1 MTCFPKKQAWI
12 QVSLI
17 HFACSL
23 FIWSH
28 FKAVSCAFMFWGLL
42 VLSKLMECFLFYIIF
57 LFTCQ
62 PSLFLAT
69 TNVFQCAIYI
79 QLYHL
84 LTSSVQSLQGNL
96 RLRPWCIDWAIK
108 SQVWDFPVMTQWT
121 RLISYLLHGLFIMD
135 LSLQSIKTN
144 NWSADYFKKLVTS
157 MSCTL
162 ASRYSQVTL
171 VSGYPFWQFL
181 IDHNKGVLK
190 DVHHQVKHRL
200 YRYMPWTSS

>member
-1 MTCFPKKQAWI
+1 M
-12 QVSLI
+12 VSLQSSVLCI
-17 HFACSL
+17 HVLGTSSFVKADGMFSL
-23 FIWSH
+23 LYYFPFYMSAK
-28 FKAVSCAFMFWGLL
+28 FVSG
-42 VLSKLMECFLFYIIF
+42 
-57 LFTCQ
+57 
-62 PSLFLAT
+62 
-69 TNVFQCAIYI
+69 NNQCIRMCNI
-79 QLYHL
+79 HTILLYHL

-108 SQVWDFPVMTQWT
+108 SQVWDFPVMTEWT

-144 NWSADYFKKLVTS
+144 NWSADYCKKLVTS

-181 IDHNKGVLK
+181 IDHNKGVSARLK

-200 YRYMPWTSS
+200 YMPWTSS

>member
-1 MTCFPKKQAWI
+1 MT
-12 QVSLI
+12 
-17 HFACSL
+17 
-23 FIWSH
+23 
-28 FKAVSCAFMFWGLL
+28 
-42 VLSKLMECFLFYIIF
+42 
-57 LFTCQ
+57 T
-62 PSLFLAT
+62 
-69 TNVFQCAIYI
+69 
-79 QLYHL
+79 LYHL

-96 RLRPWCIDWAIK
+96 RLRPSCIDWAIK
-108 SQVWDFPVMTQWT
+108 SQVWDFPVMTEWT

-181 IDHNKGVLK
+181 IDHNKGVGAALRMSTIKLNTDCICLGHLASNSWSLK
-190 DVHHQVKHRL
+190 ESNAQ
-200 YRYMPWTSS
+200 SECA